1 MKKLP
6 KILLIAA
13 LILFSVGATFYITYT
28 ELTRQYALELQTIT
42 PVEQKTAEIS
52 DYLGEYFIDE
62 YDEQALADAAAAAMV
77 EATGDEWSYYL
88 TADEYA
94 MYLESFY
101 NAYVGIGVTIT
112 ADEEG
117 GGMRIESVVPNG
129 PADRS
134 GVLVGDILLQVEG
147 QDTLTLGV
155 TGTRDLVR
163 GEEGTAV
170 NMLFSRDGE
179 KLELTIVRES
189 IDTEVASCELLDG
202 EIGYIRINNFD
213 VRCADETI
221 ACINEMRNAGAK
233 ALLFDVRFNGG
244 GLKDEMVEVLDHL
257 LPEGVLFRS
266 VDYAGEEEVDY
277 SDKRCIK
284 LPMAVLVNL
293 DSYSA
298 AEFFAAALQEYGWAT
313 VVGEQT
319 YGKGNFQTSFE
330 LSDGSML
337 NISIG
342 KYYTPEGKSLTGVGI
357 TPDIVCELSD
367 EDYADLYY
375 GLLEKEDDE
384 QLQQALD
391 ALRQKIS

>member
-28 ELTRQYALELQTIT
+28 ELTRQHALELQTIT

-62 YDEQALADAAAAAMV
+62 YDEQVLADAAAAAMV

-112 ADEEG
+112 ADEEA

-375 GLLEKEDDE
+375 GVLEKEDDE

>member
-112 ADEEG
+112 EDEEA

-375 GLLEKEDDE
+375 GVLEKEDDE

>member
-1 MKKLP
+1 MKKLQ

-13 LILFSVGATFYITYT
+13 LLVFAAGATFYITYT
-28 ELTRQYALELQTIT
+28 ELTHQYELELQSLT

-52 DYLGEYFIDE
+52 SYLEEYFIDE
-62 YDEQALADAAAAAMV
+62 YDEDALADAAAAAMV

-88 TADEYA
+88 TADEYE

-112 ADEEG
+112 EDEQA
-117 GGMRIESVVPNG
+117 GGMRIESVTPGG
-129 PADRS
+129 PADQA
-134 GVLVGDILLQVEG
+134 GVRVGDILLQVEG
-147 QDTLTLGV
+147 QDTLTLGM
-155 TGTRDLVR
+155 TGTRNLVR

-170 NMLFSRDGE
+170 TLLFQRDGE
-179 KLELTIVRES
+179 QLELTITRANIE
-189 IDTEVASCELLDG
+189 TQVAACELLEGD
-202 EIGYIRINNFD
+202 IGYIRINNFD
-213 VRCADETI
+213 VRCARETI
-221 ACINEMRNAGAK
+221 ACIDQMRSEGAK

-244 GLKDEMVEVLDHL
+244 GLKDEMVKVLDYL

-277 SDKRCIK
+277 SDKRCVEM
-284 LPMAVLVNL
+284 PMAVLVNL

-319 YGKGNFQTSFE
+319 YGKGNFQTGFE

-357 TPDIVCELSD
+357 TPDIACELS
-367 EDYADLYY
+367 EDDYTNLYY
-375 GLLEKEDDE
+375 GLLEKEDDV
-384 QLQQALD
+384 QMQKALD
-391 ALRQKIS
+391 VLRQKIS

>member
-112 ADEEG
+112 ADEEA

-266 VDYAGEEEVDY
+266 VDYAGEEEDY

-375 GLLEKEDDE
+375 GVLEKEDDE

>member
-112 ADEEG
+112 EDEEA

-134 GVLVGDILLQVEG
+134 GVQVGDILLQVEG

-375 GLLEKEDDE
+375 GVLEKEDDE